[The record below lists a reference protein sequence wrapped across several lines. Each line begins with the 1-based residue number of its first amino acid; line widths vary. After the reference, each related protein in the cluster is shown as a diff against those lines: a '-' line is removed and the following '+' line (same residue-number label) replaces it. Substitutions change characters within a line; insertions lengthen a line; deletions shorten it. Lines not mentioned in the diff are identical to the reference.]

1 MTNACL
7 AKFSR
12 IYPSGVACIFVDM
25 LNQQLA
31 YMNEV
36 DSRDFYTAVLIA
48 ETYMFASITYMTMT
62 DEDMFTYVLDTG
74 TKYAYNANMYRR
86 YNTANNWWNL

>member
-7 AKFSR
+7 AKFSH
-12 IYPSGVACIFVDM
+12 IYPSGVTCIFVDILP

-31 YMNEV
+31 HVNEV
-36 DSRDFYTAVLIA
+36 DARDFYTALLIA

-74 TKYAYNANMYRR
+74 IRIR
-86 YNTANNWWNL
+86 LQG